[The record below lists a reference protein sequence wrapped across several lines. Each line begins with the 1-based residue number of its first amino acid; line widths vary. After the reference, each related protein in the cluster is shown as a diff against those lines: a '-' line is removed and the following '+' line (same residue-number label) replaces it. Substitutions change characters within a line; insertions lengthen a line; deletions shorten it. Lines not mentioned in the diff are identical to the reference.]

1 MKNVKRV
8 LAIISIVIIL
18 GLYITTLTLA
28 ILGKRYEDMFTS
40 SLVATIAIPTMFYII
55 MWLRKVL
62 GDYNN

>member
-28 ILGKRYEDMFTS
+28 ILGKRYEDMFTA